1 MLRILHLSDFHYK
14 EKNDA
19 DFQDAARKIANA
31 ISFSGDLV
39 FDTDHADKIYKA
51 AMCLI
56 EPIKKA
62 TGLSNDKI
70 IIAPGNH
77 DMKRNAELAMIRDSF
92 AKYNSYT
99 DIDKFAENEQQ
110 LELSLVNFK
119 SYNDFIKQ
127 FYSADV
133 NVKRL

>member
-1 MLRILHLSDFHYK
+1 MNYK

-31 ISFSGDLV
+31 ISGEHFDMVIFSGDLV
-39 FDTDHADKIYKA
+39 FDTDHADKIDKA

-77 DMKRNAELAMIRDSF
+77 DMKRNAELSMIRDSF
-92 AKYNSYT
+92 AKYNIEDGNFT
-99 DIDKFAENEQQ
+99 
-110 LELSLVNFK
+110 LSK
-119 SYNDFIKQ
+119 K
-127 FYSADV
+127 
-133 NVKRL
+133 KRHT